1 MESWTK
7 DLKFGAKVLL
17 RDKGFTATA
26 VLTLA
31 VALGANLAVF
41 SIVRSVLQKPLPF
54 PGSETVMAVLNGYPN
69 AGVVRTGNSVP
80 DYFDRKRDV
89 TAFSEIATYRS
100 QGLTVGEPGSTRR
113 VNGIWATPSLL
124 KVLRA
129 APLHGRIFTED
140 EAEVGSEAKAI
151 LTYPLWQELYG
162 GDPDAVGKEI
172 RVNGTPRTIVG
183 ILPDDFL
190 FLSPDTR
197 LFIPAAFTEEQKSD
211 DSRHSNNW
219 EMVGRLAPGAT
230 LEQAQAQID
239 ALNAANLEKF
249 PEAREIVVN
258 AGFHTTVIPL
268 SEDVV
273 RDLTGTLHLLWGGV
287 AAVLLIAVVNVLNL
301 VLVRSQTRLK
311 ELAIRSSIGAGRLRM
326 ARQLGIEMLLLSL
339 GSAALGVS
347 LGLGLIEIL
356 RRFGI
361 DELPRGTEIRLD
373 LLTLA
378 IGVAASIVVGL
389 VLSVIPVVR
398 MLGMNLSDI
407 VHQEGRTSTGG
418 RGAAFLRKALVVAQV
433 AFALVLLIGAGLL
446 LASFRRVLAI
456 DPGFRP
462 ESVLTASVSL
472 PPGRYDEET
481 AMVTFQERALEG
493 VRSIAGV
500 ETAGATS
507 VIPFGGSYNDSVIMA
522 EGYQM
527 APGESLISPARTEVT
542 PGYFEAMG
550 IPILRGRLFE
560 ESDDQSAANVILVDE
575 RLAEKFWPGAD
586 PLGKRMYEADTAEDF
601 VSPGANVTWHRVIG
615 VVGSIRQRGLVES
628 DDRIGAYY
636 FPYRQSPW
644 RYLTFVIKSERDRE
658 SVAREVRAAVASI
671 DPELPLFD
679 LLTMEERIHQSLVA
693 RRTALLLS
701 ASFGAVALL
710 LAAVGIY
717 GVLAY
722 LVSQR
727 TREIGIRMAL
737 GGTTRSAFELVLREG
752 AVIIG
757 FGLALG
763 VGGALLLGG
772 VLEQHLYGVGAA
784 EPSVLGVVTGLLA
797 AVALL
802 ASAIPAF
809 RAASIHPVQAIRG
822 E

>member
-1 MESWTK
+1 MESWNK
-7 DLKFGAKVLL
+7 DLKFGAKVLF
-17 RDKGFTATA
+17 RDKEFSATA

-31 VALGANLAVF
+31 VAIGANLAVF

-54 PGSETVMAVLNGYPN
+54 PESERVMAVLNGYPN
-69 AGVVRTGNSVP
+69 AGVLRAGNSVP
-80 DYFDRKRDV
+80 DYYDHKRDV
-89 TAFSEIATYRS
+89 TAFSEIATYRF

-113 VNGIWATPSLL
+113 VSGVWATPSLL
-124 KVLRA
+124 ELLRVP
-129 APLHGRIFTED
+129 PLHGRIFTED
-140 EAEVGSEAKAI
+140 EAEVGNEAKAI

-162 GDPDAVGKEI
+162 GAPDAVGKEI

-190 FLSPDTR
+190 FLSSDTR
-197 LFIPAAFTEEQKSD
+197 LLIPAAFTEEQKSD
-211 DSRHSNNW
+211 DSRHSNSW

-230 LEQAQAQID
+230 REQAQSQID

-249 PEAREIVVN
+249 PEAREIVIN
-258 AGFHTTVIPL
+258 AGFHTTVLPL
-268 SEDVV
+268 SEDIV
-273 RDLTGTLHLLWGGV
+273 RDLAGTLHLLWGGV
-287 AAVLLIAVVNVLNL
+287 AAVLLIAIVNVLNL

-311 ELAIRSSIGAGRLRM
+311 ELAIRSSIGAGRLRI
-326 ARQLGIEMLLLSL
+326 ARQLAIEMLLLSL
-339 GSAALGVS
+339 VSAALGVS
-347 LGLGLIEIL
+347 FGLGLIEVL
-356 RRFGI
+356 RNFGV
-361 DELPRGTEIRLD
+361 DELPRGAEIRFD
-373 LLTLA
+373 LFSL
-378 IGVAASIVVGL
+378 GVAAAVSLVVGL
-389 VLSVIPVVR
+389 VLAVIPVVR

-418 RGAAFLRKALVVAQV
+418 KGAAFLRKTLVVAQI

-456 DPGFRP
+456 DPGFRS
-462 ESVLTASVSL
+462 ESVSTASVSL
-472 PPGRYDEET
+472 PPGRYDEEE
-481 AMVTFQERALEG
+481 AMVAFHERALAAI
-493 VRSIAGV
+493 RSIPGV
-500 ETAGATS
+500 GSAGATS

-522 EGYQM
+522 EGYPM
-527 APGESLISPARTEVT
+527 APGESLISPARTEAT

-550 IPILRGRLFE
+550 IPLLSGRWFE
-560 ESDDQSAANVILVDE
+560 ESDDGTAGNVVLVDE
-575 RLAEKFWPGAD
+575 RLAKKFWPGRD
-586 PLGKRMYEADTAEDF
+586 PVGKRTYEADTPEDF

-658 SVAREVRAAVASI
+658 SVAREVRAAVAAV

-679 LLTMEERIHQSLVA
+679 LLTMEERIDQSLVA
-693 RRTALLLS
+693 RKTAILLS
-701 ASFGAVALL
+701 TSFGVIALL

-737 GGTTRSAFELVLREG
+737 GGTTRSTFELVLREG

-757 FGLALG
+757 LGLA
-763 VGGALLLGG
+763 VGFAGALLLGG
-772 VLEQHLYGVGAA
+772 VLEQHLYGVGAT
-784 EPSVLGVVTGLLA
+784 EPSVLAAVSGLLA
-797 AVALL
+797 TVAFL
-802 ASAIPAF
+802 ASAVPAF